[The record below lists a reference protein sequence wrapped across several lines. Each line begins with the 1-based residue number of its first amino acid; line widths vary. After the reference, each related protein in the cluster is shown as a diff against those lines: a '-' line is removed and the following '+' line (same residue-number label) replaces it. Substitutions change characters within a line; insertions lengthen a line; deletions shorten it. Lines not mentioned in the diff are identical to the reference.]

1 MKIRKLESGDIPE
14 TVELWY
20 ETSIQAHDFI
30 SQDYWRSNMEA
41 MATVYLPDSE
51 TYLAVE
57 KERIIG
63 FITMVDN
70 YLAAIFVQ
78 INMQGYGIG
87 KKLLEHAKDK
97 KEIIQLSVYKK
108 NSKSINFYKKHNFK
122 TRSENLDENT
132 NEIELLMEWN
142 GENK

>member
-1 MKIRKLESGDIPE
+1 MKIKKLESIDILE
-14 TVELWY
+14 VVDLWY

-57 KERIIG
+57 KENVVG

-87 KKLLEHAKDK
+87 KKLLEYVKKK
-97 KEIIQLSVYKK
+97 KEIIRLSVYKK
-108 NSKSINFYKKHNFK
+108 NSRSIDFYKKHNFK
-122 TRSENLDENT
+122 TLSENLDENT
-132 NEIELLMEWN
+132 NEIELLMEW
-142 GENK
+142 KK

>member
-14 TVELWY
+14 VVELWY
-20 ETSIQAHDFI
+20 ETCIRAHDFI
-30 SQDYWRSNMEA
+30 SPDYWKANMEA

-57 KERIIG
+57 EENIIG

-70 YLAAIFVQ
+70 YLAAIFIQ
-78 INMQGYGIG
+78 INMLECGIG
-87 KKLLEHAKDK
+87 TKLLNFIKNK
-97 KEIIQLSVYKK
+97 KEAIQLAVYKK
-108 NSKSINFYKKHNFK
+108 NSKSINFYKKHGFQVL
-122 TRSENLDENT
+122 SENLDKNT

-142 GENK
+142 R